1 MRRDPLPLCV
11 YATIAALTWW
21 LGPVAVAAFASLAF
35 AGYLHAWRSGLRH
48 SSCKLRDVRLVL
60 TYLAA
65 LTIAGLAG
73 TVRDLIS
80 RGLH

>member
-1 MRRDPLPLCV
+1 MKRDPLPLCI

-21 LGPVAVAAFASLAF
+21 LDPVAVAGFAALAF
-35 AGYLHAWRSGLRH
+35 AGYLRAWHLGLRH

-65 LTIAGLAG
+65 LTIAGIAG
-73 TVRDLIS
+73 TIWRVLD
-80 RGLH
+80 